1 MLRGPDIGIDL
12 GTATILV
19 FIKGKGVVINEPS
32 VVALDVKTKAV
43 LAVGEEARRMIGRT
57 PGNIIAIRPL
67 REGVIADF
75 DVTQKMLDYFL
86 NKAMGKRRFARPR
99 VMVCVPSGVTPVEWR
114 AVKDAVEKAGGIQ
127 VQVIEEPVA
136 AALGAGID
144 ITKPEGTLVVDVGG
158 GTTDI
163 AILSM
168 GGIVLSDSVRV
179 GGDKFDDALIRYM
192 KREYNLLIGER
203 TAEEMK
209 FRIGAAYPGVR
220 SDKMDVRGRDLISG
234 LPKTI
239 EVGSMETLEAFS
251 EPLNAIVALLRSILE
266 SCPPELAADIM
277 DKGIIMTGGGSLL
290 VGLDKLL
297 SEVTQVPATIADDPV
312 SCVARGTGR
321 ALEELD
327 HLKGTTIFQMP
338 EQNHSL
344 RR

>member
-19 FIKGKGVVINEPS
+19 FMKGKGVVINEPS
-32 VVALDVKTKAV
+32 VVALDVKTNNV
-43 LAVGEEARRMIGRT
+43 LAIGEEARRMIGRT
-57 PGNIIAIRPL
+57 PGNIVAIRPL

-75 DVTQKMLDYFL
+75 DVTQKMLDFFL
-86 NKAMGKRRFARPR
+86 NKAMGRRRITRPR

-114 AVKDAVEKAGGIQ
+114 AVKDAAEKAGGIN
-127 VQVIEEPVA
+127 VQMVEEPVA

-144 ITKPEGTLVVDVGG
+144 IYKPEGTLLVDIGG

-179 GGDKFDDALIRYM
+179 GGDRFDEALVRYM

-209 FRIGAAYPGVR
+209 FRIGIAYPGVR
-220 SDKMDVRGRDLISG
+220 NEKMEVRGRDLVTG

-239 EVGSMETLEAFS
+239 QVGSMETLEAFS
-251 EPLNAIVALLRSILE
+251 EPLNSIVALLRSILE
-266 SCPPELAADIM
+266 KCPPELAADIM
-277 DKGIIMTGGGSLL
+277 DKGIIMTGGGALL
-290 VGLDKLL
+290 AGLDKLL
-297 SEVTQVPATIADDPV
+297 AEVTQVPAMLAEDPV

-327 HLKGTTIFQMP
+327 HLRGMTIFDQP
-338 EQNHSL
+338 TRKSIPW
-344 RR
+344 